1 MWVIS
6 TTAIPLYLLGI
17 TLASCKRAVIM
28 LTFWRKSCFLTRE
41 VRFSDGILK
50 FGKTPTSLPISLKVS
65 SSVRKRVVL
74 LMGSVQIRPRAFVW
88 NAKKVDVIEFQVK
101 K

>member
-6 TTAIPLYLLGI
+6 TTAIQLYLLGI

-50 FGKTPTSLPISLKVS
+50 FGKTPTILPISLKVS

-74 LMGSVQIRPRAFVW
+74 LMGSVQIPPRAFVC
-88 NAKKVDVIEFQVK
+88 EREES
-101 K
+101 

>member
-28 LTFWRKSCFLTRE
+28 LTFWRKSCFFDE
-41 VRFSDGILK
+41 G
-50 FGKTPTSLPISLKVS
+50 G
-65 SSVRKRVVL
+65 
-74 LMGSVQIRPRAFVW
+74 
-88 NAKKVDVIEFQVK
+88 
-101 K
+101 

>member
-6 TTAIPLYLLGI
+6 TPAIPLYLLGI

-74 LMGSVQIRPRAFVW
+74 LMGSVQIPPRAFVC
-88 NAKKVDVIEFQVK
+88 EREES
-101 K
+101 